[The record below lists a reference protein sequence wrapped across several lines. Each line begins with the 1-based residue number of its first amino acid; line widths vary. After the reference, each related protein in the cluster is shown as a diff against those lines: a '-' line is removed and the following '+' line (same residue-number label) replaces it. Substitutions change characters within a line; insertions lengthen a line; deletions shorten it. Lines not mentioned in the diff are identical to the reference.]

1 MLKRMVNA
9 LRGSVRLEVSGAF
22 PERFLNLCA
31 QRGIVF
37 WNVEWLEATRLRL
50 TVTRQGSGRPGAG
63 GQGAVYRGAGG
74 TVRRALFSGPVPGGA
89 MPCWWGWPFP

>member
-31 QRGIVF
+31 QRGIV
-37 WNVEWLEATRLRL
+37 LDAH
-50 TVTRQGSGRPGAG
+50 
-63 GQGAVYRGAGG
+63 
-74 TVRRALFSGPVPGGA
+74 RRWI
-89 MPCWWGWPFP
+89 CRKR

>member
-37 WNVEWLEATRLRL
+37 WNVEWLI
-50 TVTRQGSGRPGAG
+50 
-63 GQGAVYRGAGG
+63 
-74 TVRRALFSGPVPGGA
+74 
-89 MPCWWGWPFP
+89 